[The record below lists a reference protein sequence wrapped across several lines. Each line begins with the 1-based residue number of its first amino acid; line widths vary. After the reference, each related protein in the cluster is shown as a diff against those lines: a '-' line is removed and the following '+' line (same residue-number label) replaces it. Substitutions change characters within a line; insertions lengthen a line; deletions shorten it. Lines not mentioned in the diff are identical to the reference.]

1 MKKVLVRQEKV
12 TIPTYPISAYDKNP
26 MFLEKRVYQGS
37 SGKVYPLP
45 VIDKI
50 EDEKKEMPYQAVYL
64 ENDYLR
70 ITVLPELGGRIQRAY
85 DKTPRPVTP
94 TAASVLYS
102 LLADASAD
110 GESFSDWCTNY
121 GYDTDSR
128 KALATYEACCMIRAD
143 VNKFFTTA
151 ERAELAAILEDY

>member
-1 MKKVLVRQEKV
+1 MTATDQSVAEYLTAANIDYTAALMGKTTREGWACDEWRV
-12 TIPTYPISAYDKNP
+12 TFQRVNSDNRRPTGDSP
-26 MFLEKRVYQGS
+26 LETRFYTGIGHRK
-37 SGKVYPLP
+37 P
-45 VIDKI
+45 
-50 EDEKKEMPYQAVYL
+50 
-64 ENDYLR
+64 N
-70 ITVLPELGGRIQRAY
+70 QRAY

-128 KALATYEACCMIRAD
+128 KALAMYLECQE
-143 VNKFFTTA
+143 TA
-151 ERAELAAILEDY
+151 AKLARLFNREQRAELYTMLEDY